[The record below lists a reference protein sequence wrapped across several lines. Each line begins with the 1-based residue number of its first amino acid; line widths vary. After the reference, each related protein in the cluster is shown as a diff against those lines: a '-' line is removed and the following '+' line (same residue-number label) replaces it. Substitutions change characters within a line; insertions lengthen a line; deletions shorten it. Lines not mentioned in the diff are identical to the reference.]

1 MSAADTVRVK
11 ARQRERGGASSSGGN
26 IDIELERLW
35 ALGGAPVCHA
45 IHSTQLPTSDITHSS
60 QHNDI

>member
-45 IHSTQLPTSDITHSS
+45 IRLQLPTSDITHSS